1 MADVHWESAQSIPA
15 NWRESWSSL
24 ARAQSPLADL
34 EWLRCFQTA
43 FADPRWQ
50 PTIHFLHR
58 GNALVAGIPL
68 VREVGMSSVWTSY
81 ENEHFPYW
89 QIAGQLDPTSAELL
103 LSGLL
108 ENGYL
113 FLRRLH
119 LESATCAAI
128 REAADRM
135 GLAISLVQNDMG
147 DARTLVRGSW
157 EEFRAALPKEYRMTL
172 PRARRQ
178 LERQGRLELV
188 SITEPGVALDAA
200 LRDCFELETRGWKGQ
215 SGHPILHD
223 PRTET
228 FYRELATSLARTQ
241 RFELFQLCHEGK
253 VIAFQYCLRG
263 GGHVELLKESYEP
276 SYASRG
282 PIHLLRM
289 MVLEQ
294 LFARGEPLA
303 YHMGRATVG
312 GDPLREWKLRWAT
325 EVAPLC
331 TLRIYGHGLR
341 ARIAYVT
348 GPVLRGHLKRS
359 RLAAALRA
367 RWHQLRRGL
376 AKAFA

>member
-1 MADVHWESAQSIPA
+1 MADVHWESAQTVPA
-15 NWRESWSSL
+15 NWRDAWSSL
-24 ARAQSPLADL
+24 AQTQSPLADL

-58 GNALVAGIPL
+58 GNDLIAGIPL
-68 VREVGMSSVWTSY
+68 VHEVGMSKVWTSY

-89 QIAGQLDPTSAELL
+89 QIAGELDATSAELL

-119 LESATCAAI
+119 IESATCIAI

-135 GLAISLVQNDMG
+135 GLAISLIQSDMG

-157 EEFRAALPKEYRMTL
+157 ETFRAGLPKEYRHNL

-188 SITEPGVALDAA
+188 SITEPGPALDRA
-200 LRDCFELETRGWKGQ
+200 LRECVELETRGWKGQ
-215 SGHPILHD
+215 LGSPILHD
-223 PRTET
+223 PRTVT
-228 FYRELATSLARTQ
+228 FYSELATSLARRH
-241 RFELFQLCHEGK
+241 RFELFLLSHEGK

-276 SYASRG
+276 SYSSRG
-282 PIHLLRM
+282 PSHLLRI
-289 MVLEQ
+289 MVLEE
-294 LFARGEPLA
+294 LFGRGEEVA
-303 YHMGRATVG
+303 YHMGRATIG

-331 TLRIYGHGLR
+331 TLRIYGHDLR
-341 ARIAYVT
+341 SRVAYVT
-348 GPVLRGHLKRS
+348 GPVLRAHLRRS
-359 RLAAALRA
+359 SLVAALRA
-367 RWHQLRRGL
+367 RWHQLRRRF
-376 AKAFA
+376 ATAFA